1 MSHKFYSRVQRSYS
15 YIKLKVGLLMLM
27 AIDINDQDKKT
38 ARIGGR
44 FIRYFQSEGLFA
56 RTR

>member
-1 MSHKFYSRVQRSYS
+1 MSHKFYCRVQRSYGCN
-15 YIKLKVGLLMLM
+15 KLKVGLLMLM

-44 FIRYFQSEGLFA
+44 FIRYLQSEGLFA